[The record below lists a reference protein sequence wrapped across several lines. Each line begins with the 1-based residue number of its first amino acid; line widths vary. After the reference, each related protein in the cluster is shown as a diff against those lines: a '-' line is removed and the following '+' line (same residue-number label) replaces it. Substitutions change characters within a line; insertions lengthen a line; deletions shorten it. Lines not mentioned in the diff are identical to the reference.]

1 MKLQDKPFSSIKE
14 KTKIYEL
21 RLYDEKRRK
30 INVGDIIK
38 FTNMKTNEEIFVV
51 VEDLILFNNFS
62 ELFNVIDKKDLGYNE
77 DEVASSTDMDQYY
90 SKEEQRQYGVVAIKI
105 KLCSKEKKLELYMP
119 GVEDYWYEQ
128 KIQADPLSMDYNA
141 GYDVSY
147 YGYHYDTGCI
157 DFPEERWK
165 ETYEKRIRE
174 NRYFAYI
181 KDND

>member
-1 MKLQDKPFSSIKE
+1 M
-14 KTKIYEL
+14 TKNID
-21 RLYDEKRRK
+21 LY
-30 INVGDIIK
+30 VP
-38 FTNMKTNEEIFVV
+38 
-51 VEDLILFNNFS
+51 LL
-62 ELFNVIDKKDLGYNE
+62 
-77 DEVASSTDMDQYY
+77 
-90 SKEEQRQYGVVAIKI
+90 
-105 KLCSKEKKLELYMP
+105 
-119 GVEDYWYEQ
+119 EDYWYEQ

-181 KDND
+181 KDNDINEYVGYVNYHYNKNDNRYEYGIVIEFKYGEK